1 MENIFSHKIT
11 DNEII
16 TLNKM
21 VPGRRIDKDIMYENT
36 LDTDL
41 IYVDLLR
48 SYRIRGDKQ
57 KAMEYFNKIKDETL
71 KYFLQDF

>member
-1 MENIFSHKIT
+1 
-11 DNEII
+11 
-16 TLNKM
+16 M